1 MICIFALVG
10 SASHC
15 APGPPAA
22 EIEANETP
30 LARSHGKQMPFD
42 CTQKPTNAAI
52 ATRPCLISAWR
63 YQPTVASSVS
73 PTLAVRPIG
82 SQKPTTGLSFSESV
96 FRSATDSIFTDAERV
111 VDGLSGATGAKA

>member
-63 YQPTVASSVS
+63 NQPTVAVS
-73 PTLAVRPIG
+73 
-82 SQKPTTGLSFSESV
+82 
-96 FRSATDSIFTDAERV
+96 
-111 VDGLSGATGAKA
+111 VDG